1 MIVLDSPHLLDQLV
15 IFMLVSIRI
24 SAMLITAPMF
34 STSSVTVPIRVVI
47 ALSIAVLMLDS
58 IDSPKIDIL
67 SPQGVMVIVN
77 EAIIGTSIGLMFQ
90 LAFAA
95 ISLMGEQVS
104 TASGLGFAS
113 MLDPYT
119 GSSSPVITQ
128 FMTVMMLL
136 TFMTL
141 EGPHILLQQL
151 AASFQ
156 PMPIGTGI
164 FRPEALLNL
173 IKSAGVIFSAA
184 LLISLPIILALF
196 LLTLTIG
203 MLTRVAPQ
211 LNLFS
216 VGFPITLIGAI
227 LLILIAI
234 PSLSNNMSSL
244 LVEIAKQTRVVLL
257 SGSGAR

>member
-1 MIVLDSPHLLDQLV
+1 
-15 IFMLVSIRI
+15 
-24 SAMLITAPMF
+24 
-34 STSSVTVPIRVVI
+34 
-47 ALSIAVLMLDS
+47 
-58 IDSPKIDIL
+58 
-67 SPQGVMVIVN
+67 
-77 EAIIGTSIGLMFQ
+77 
-90 LAFAA
+90 
-95 ISLMGEQVS
+95 
-104 TASGLGFAS
+104 
-113 MLDPYT
+113 
-119 GSSSPVITQ
+119 
-128 FMTVMMLL
+128 MTVMMLL

-156 PMPIGTGI
+156 PMPIGSGI

-216 VGFPITLIGAI
+216 VGFPITLIGSI
-227 LLILIAI
+227 VLILIAI
-234 PSLSNNMSSL
+234 PSLSNSMSSL

-257 SGSGAR
+257 SGSGGL